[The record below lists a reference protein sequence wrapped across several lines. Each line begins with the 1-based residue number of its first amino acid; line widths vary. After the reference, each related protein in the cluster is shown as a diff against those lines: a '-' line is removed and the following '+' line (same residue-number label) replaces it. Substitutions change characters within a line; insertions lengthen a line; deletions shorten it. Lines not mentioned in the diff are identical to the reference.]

1 MVFATQPARAD
12 ELRPGYLELTQTGT
26 FTWIL
31 VWKAPIKGG
40 LATAASPSLPDD
52 CALKQV
58 RKDLEGLNVV
68 SRWTVTCKREL
79 AGRTVGLSGL
89 DATFTDAL
97 VRVAPLNGNAQAER
111 LTSSKPFAQIAV
123 APERFQVGKA
133 YLTTGVLHILFGYD
147 HLLFVVL
154 LVLLLSGFW
163 RIAKTITAFTL
174 AHSFTLIA
182 TTVGWLNVQ
191 RAPIEALIA
200 LSIVFLAVEVVKR
213 EPGQKRLS
221 ERHPWGI
228 AFLFG
233 LLHGFGFAGALA
245 EIGLPHGEVP
255 MALLAFNLGV
265 EIGQLA
271 IVAATLIILALI
283 AKFAARAL
291 RPVETAL
298 AYCIGTIAS
307 LWFIERMFA

>member
-1 MVFATQPARAD
+1 
-12 ELRPGYLELTQTGT
+12 
-26 FTWIL
+26 
-31 VWKAPIKGG
+31 
-40 LATAASPSLPDD
+40 
-52 CALKQV
+52 
-58 RKDLEGLNVV
+58 
-68 SRWTVTCKREL
+68 
-79 AGRTVGLSGL
+79 
-89 DATFTDAL
+89 
-97 VRVAPLNGNAQAER
+97 
-111 LTSSKPFAQIAV
+111 
-123 APERFQVGKA
+123 
-133 YLTTGVLHILFGYD
+133 
-147 HLLFVVL
+147 
-154 LVLLLSGFW
+154 
-163 RIAKTITAFTL
+163 
-174 AHSFTLIA
+174 
-182 TTVGWLNVQ
+182 
-191 RAPIEALIA
+191 
-200 LSIVFLAVEVVKR
+200 VKR